1 VFLPRSLFF
10 RSSISAAPR
19 TTQRSGSST
28 RTAPIPAAVSIRA
41 ARPGS
46 SAPPPASLILPRTT
60 SSARPAGMSDSSSCT
75 EPAIVA
81 TMGSSAVATSP
92 PGT

>member
-1 VFLPRSLFF
+1 MTVPM
-10 RSSISAAPR
+10 
-19 TTQRSGSST
+19 
-28 RTAPIPAAVSIRA
+28 PAAVSIRP

-60 SSARPAGMSDSSSCT
+60 SSARPAGISDSISCT
-75 EPAIVA
+75 VAAIEE
-81 TMGSSAVATSP
+81 TMGSSAAATSP